1 MPEIL
6 PFDFKCFRFK
16 TLVMYQAFTPL
27 CKQFAESFSYCESE
41 ESLEGG
47 VVLDLLG
54 EGIIALTWA
63 VLSVWR

>member
-1 MPEIL
+1 
-6 PFDFKCFRFK
+6 
-16 TLVMYQAFTPL
+16 MYQAFTPL

>member
-1 MPEIL
+1 
-6 PFDFKCFRFK
+6 
-16 TLVMYQAFTPL
+16 MYQAFTPL
-27 CKQFAESFSYCESE
+27 CKQFAESFSYCESG

-63 VLSVWR
+63 APKCLEMSEQVTGGEIKKTEDVGK